1 MYLDGEIRIFDQ
13 EDIFED
19 AVYELVNGQN
29 QMECTTNELKTTL
42 LPEAPL
48 LLESIRN
55 EYYIVS
61 PDEIIKDA
69 MNINPIL
76 MNLYGY
82 QYVVRTCANESL
94 RKKALNDSRGMREL
108 LKQERYDEYISGLNQ
123 YIVLLNENLK
133 MFFQDGAISGVMS
146 SKYVYLMQTDLLRVL
161 KNNLEAN
168 FTGIGFCGGSVSDS
182 QTIAY
187 YKVENQDLLD
197 TFTGP
202 LSAKFAQEFIDGSQN
217 LCVRFSTSDTTFNGA
232 NLEVGLIKERTYRP
246 LGVNILLPHYGSA
259 NMEKFAD
266 NVLKIPACFTDGRKM
281 LEDLAA
287 VSILFPV
294 NTAYNIAD
302 AYNIPI
308 GVMGRFMQ
316 DNKEILEGLS
326 TAADVWYVMND
337 LQYFTEK
344 KRTEAV
350 TIQLRSML
358 TNVAAWKE
366 ADGPEVYKKRENK
379 DKRRSAISD
388 EQLDGQ
394 TAFEAA

>member
-1 MYLDGEIRIFDQ
+1 
-13 EDIFED
+13 
-19 AVYELVNGQN
+19 
-29 QMECTTNELKTTL
+29 
-42 LPEAPL
+42 
-48 LLESIRN
+48 
-55 EYYIVS
+55 
-61 PDEIIKDA
+61 
-69 MNINPIL
+69 
-76 MNLYGY
+76 
-82 QYVVRTCANESL
+82 
-94 RKKALNDSRGMREL
+94 
-108 LKQERYDEYISGLNQ
+108 
-123 YIVLLNENLK
+123 
-133 MFFQDGAISGVMS
+133 
-146 SKYVYLMQTDLLRVL
+146 
-161 KNNLEAN
+161 
-168 FTGIGFCGGSVSDS
+168 
-182 QTIAY
+182 
-187 YKVENQDLLD
+187 
-197 TFTGP
+197 
-202 LSAKFAQEFIDGSQN
+202 
-217 LCVRFSTSDTTFNGA
+217 
-232 NLEVGLIKERTYRP
+232 
-246 LGVNILLPHYGSA
+246 
-259 NMEKFAD
+259 MEKFAD